1 MTSALRPAGIGP
13 VLPDE
18 IPALARLAAAC
29 LREAWSEASYATAAR
44 QPGALLRVSREPD
57 GGLAGF
63 VLAHLVVDE
72 LHVLS
77 LAVAPACRRRG
88 VARALF
94 ESVLAEGRPRQV
106 YLEVR
111 PSNAAARGFYGSLG
125 FAEAGTRRGYYP
137 DGEDALLLS
146 RGAPAAAAGAAALP

>member
-18 IPALARLAAAC
+18 IPAVARLAAAC
-29 LREAWSEASYATAAR
+29 LREAWSEAGYAAAAL
-44 QPGALLRVSREPD
+44 QPGALLRVSREP
-57 GGLAGF
+57 GGALAGF

-72 LHVLS
+72 LHVLA
-77 LAVAPACRRRG
+77 LVVAPASRRRG
-88 VARALF
+88 VARALL
-94 ESVLAEGRPRQV
+94 ETVLAEGRPRQV
-106 YLEVR
+106 HLEVR

-125 FAEAGTRRGYYP
+125 FSHAGTRRGYYP

-146 RGAPAAAAGAAALP
+146 RGAAAAAPGTAARR